1 MILDKPMIVN
11 YGHNNRFI
19 VLATINMIVNY
30 DLKTFIV
37 QATEAF
43 TIKFLYI
50 YQLARVFVTVSHFH
64 PFLIF
69 EGKERLPLKWSPERA
84 STRVGSGHSCKY

>member
-37 QATEAF
+37 QATE
-43 TIKFLYI
+43 
-50 YQLARVFVTVSHFH
+50 H
-64 PFLIF
+64 
-69 EGKERLPLKWSPERA
+69 
-84 STRVGSGHSCKY
+84 TRGICKKV